1 MFHFSNITLRF
12 KAFAWLS
19 MIAMCLSLYA
29 QPAVRINKEEP
40 IQTTRILFIL
50 DCSNSMYG
58 QWQSDSK
65 IKIAQT
71 LLLNILDSL
80 EDKKNVELALRVYGH
95 RKQYPPQD
103 CSDTRLEIPFAKK
116 NHDAIRAKIKTL
128 VPKGTTP
135 IAASLEKSKDDFPE
149 CYRCR
154 NIIILITDGLEE
166 CGGDPCAVSEAL
178 QKNGVALKPFVIGIG
193 RNFRDDLSCIG
204 TYYNAADE
212 VEFSQALK
220 AVVSQALNNT
230 SAQVNLLDANKEPT
244 ETNSVMSFYDHQ
256 NGQFKYNYMHTLNTE
271 GLPDTLLLDPLL
283 NYDIDVHT
291 LPPRKIVN
299 RHLVPGKHTVMAT
312 AASQGY
318 LVIKTMGKTNFNAT
332 PIQTLVKIPGESRSL
347 NLQPINR
354 KEKYLEGYYNLEILT
369 LPRIYIDSVHIT
381 QSSIVNVEIPSSG
394 VLILQK
400 QQTGLLGAIFSIQEG
415 KQIWIYNLDTG
426 KNNENI
432 TLQPGDYTIVWRS
445 AYATRSTQTKKQDF
459 SIVSGENIKI
469 TLTP

>member
-19 MIAMCLSLYA
+19 MVAMCLSLYA